1 MCKLAGGDGA
11 QLYVNKQH
19 GTTIWGIRLL
29 DLPPHLSHCNDAWI
43 PLGVVEGPSE
53 PTNMDSILADVLEFF
68 RKHDP
73 GTCLVLVCTL
83 HKLVGSII
91 NLSVDTSYSLRCRQ
105 EGGGR
110 RRAFQSRDA

>member
-43 PLGVVEGPSE
+43 PLGVVEGPNE

-83 HKLVGSII
+83 HKLVV
-91 NLSVDTSYSLRCRQ
+91 LSEGVSKDETLARQLRRKF
-105 EGGGR
+105 
-110 RRAFQSRDA
+110 AKVT